1 LLETCVSKPSTGRVY
16 DLIFLLIIWPKVF
29 DFRKPLDLRNVQLIL
44 PNVGFITAECLPLA
58 NHALGVL
65 MASLL
70 IEQFMV
76 DKICDP
82 FLPVLIPCPVAF
94 RSLLL
99 SLDFNPLQHFNS
111 SNQPYRLLQR
121 DVKPVIFHGLVSV
134 GSSDAVNQVE
144 V

>member
-1 LLETCVSKPSTGRVY
+1 MRGLRYILNIELSFYSIISNEEVIEQMNLHLNSAEHLNMTG
-16 DLIFLLIIWPKVF
+16 
-29 DFRKPLDLRNVQLIL
+29 
-44 PNVGFITAECLPLA
+44 
-58 NHALGVL
+58 
-65 MASLL
+65 
-70 IEQFMV
+70 EQFMV